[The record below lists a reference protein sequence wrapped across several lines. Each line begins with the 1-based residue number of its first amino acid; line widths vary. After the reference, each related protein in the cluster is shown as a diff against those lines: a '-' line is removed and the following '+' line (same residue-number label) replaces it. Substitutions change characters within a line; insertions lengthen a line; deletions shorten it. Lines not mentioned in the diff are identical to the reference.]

1 MAKISKKLFAAYE
14 GIDKQKA
21 YPLFDAIK
29 LAQEKSITKFD
40 GSINIAIKLNL
51 DTTKVEQQLRGSISL
66 PKKRLLQL
74 VLIILVE
81 QITFKILKRC

>member
-29 LAQEKSITKFD
+29 LAQENSITKFD
-40 GSINIAIKLNL
+40 G
-51 DTTKVEQQLRGSISL
+51 
-66 PKKRLLQL
+66 
-74 VLIILVE
+74 
-81 QITFKILKRC
+81 